1 MPSGHLTL
9 LVERFTPAK
18 DHIPEIQTNFLVEIK
33 FPEGCL
39 KTKKSPNGT
48 FNDELCFDLAPSLDD
63 ITPDHLH
70 RHATVQVFQLSP
82 DHQQQQLIGMGILEL
97 ENLELDEHHH
107 SYNISVVDKIGKHSG
122 DVSLVAT
129 FHASRTPA
137 KLRDELGVEFINEV
151 ILDKGPFDGCRERNK
166 MRLRSSDCR

>member
-18 DHIPEIQTNFLVEIK
+18 DHIPQIQTNFLVEIK

-39 KTKKSPNGT
+39 KTKKSHDGS

-63 ITPDHLH
+63 ITPHHLH
-70 RHATVQVFQLSP
+70 RHATIQVFQLSP
-82 DHQQQQLIGMGILEL
+82 DQEQQLIGMGILEL

-107 SYNISVVDKIGKHSG
+107 SFDIPVVDRIGKHSG
-122 DVSLVAT
+122 DVSLMAT
-129 FHASRTPA
+129 YHASRSPA
-137 KLRDELGVEFINEV
+137 KLRDELGVEFISEA
-151 ILDKGPFDGCRERNK
+151 ILDKGPVDGCRERNE